1 MTKMVRRNWRR
12 CTGLFVALIALLCSA
27 QSGYSANP
35 AYQIG
40 PRDVLTVSVFAG
52 GEEQVK
58 VDLTVSDQGMVNFPF
73 IGSIQATGFSTSAL
87 EEKVKVPLGAE
98 YFVDPQVHVQ
108 VKEYHSLQF
117 SISGAVRKPGN
128 FEMDSTT
135 TLMDLIAKAEGV
147 LAERGNVAY
156 ILRDGPAGKGK
167 PGAVSP
173 DGGSEPIKVN
183 LIKLLDEGDLS
194 HNVTL
199 QSGDSVYIPLAK
211 GLDQSESKVYVSGE
225 VKTPGVYEYQ
235 PGLTAL
241 SACILAG
248 GFSQFAA
255 SNRAT
260 IVRMEGSEQK
270 IIKINLEDVTK
281 GDKADI
287 PLKPGDRL
295 NIPESWL

>member
-1 MTKMVRRNWRR
+1 MTKMIAHKWRGYLGVLLTIAILLGNPAR
-12 CTGLFVALIALLCSA
+12 GLC
-27 QSGYSANP
+27 ANP
-35 AYQIG
+35 SYQIG

-73 IGSIQATGFSTSAL
+73 VGQVKALGVSTSVL
-87 EEKVKVPLGAE
+87 ETQVRVPLEAE

-128 FEMDSTT
+128 FEMDSAT
-135 TLMDLIAKAEGV
+135 TLMDLIAKAEGA

-156 ILRDGPAGKGK
+156 ILRGGVADTAKSGTTPET
-167 PGAVSP
+167 
-173 DGGSEPIKVN
+173 GSEPIKVN
-183 LIKLLDEGDLS
+183 LVKLLDEGDLS

-199 QSGDSVYIPLAK
+199 QSGDSVYIPLSK

-225 VKTPGVYEYQ
+225 VKNPGVYEFQ
-235 PGLTAL
+235 PGLSAL
-241 SACILAG
+241 SACMLAG

-255 SNRAT
+255 SNRA
-260 IVRMEGSEQK
+260 IVVRMEGSEQK
-270 IIKINLEDVTK
+270 IIKINLEHVTK
-281 GDKADI
+281 GDTADI